1 MIGSTRQPLLLD
13 REQPTCPFNDAI
25 ELTVLVETNV
35 QQALTKSEGKV
46 VY

>member
-1 MIGSTRQPLLLD
+1 MMQAS
-13 REQPTCPFNDAI
+13 NDAI
-25 ELTVLVETNV
+25 ERTVLVETNV